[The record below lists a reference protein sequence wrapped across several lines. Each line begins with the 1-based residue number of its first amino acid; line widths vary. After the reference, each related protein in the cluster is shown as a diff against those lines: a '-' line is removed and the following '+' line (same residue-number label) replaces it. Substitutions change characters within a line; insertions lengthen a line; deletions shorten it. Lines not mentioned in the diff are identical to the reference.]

1 MKYMQT
7 GGFQSNPLMRLT
19 LILAMLFLTAFWV
32 TNFALY
38 FSKMGIT
45 AQSVSDYY
53 LGSEEQFRMPRTF
66 QSMLEVTHSHLPM
79 MAMVVLLLTHLL
91 IFAPFAFRTKILI
104 ILSGFLSSLVNESAG
119 WLVRFVHPGFGWLK
133 VLAFLIFQGVL
144 GFMLVALIVF
154 LGRWKIKNLSRA
166 GENSKNKGG
175 QSSTSQHRMKK
186 RLPMNSG

>member
-19 LILAMLFLTAFWV
+19 LLLAMLFLTAFWV

-38 FSKMGIT
+38 FSKMGLT

-53 LGSEEQFRMPRTF
+53 LGSEEAFRMPRTF

-91 IFAPFAFRTKILI
+91 IFAPLAFRTKILI
-104 ILSGFLSSLVNESAG
+104 ILSGFLSSLLNESAG

-133 VLAFLIFQGVL
+133 VFAFLIFQGVL
-144 GFMLVALIVF
+144 GFLIVTLIVF
-154 LGRWKIKNLSRA
+154 LNRKRGKNATRS
-166 GENSKNKGG
+166 GG
-175 QSSTSQHRMKK
+175 NGKTETDKVPLINAEGQKAII
-186 RLPMNSG
+186 PG